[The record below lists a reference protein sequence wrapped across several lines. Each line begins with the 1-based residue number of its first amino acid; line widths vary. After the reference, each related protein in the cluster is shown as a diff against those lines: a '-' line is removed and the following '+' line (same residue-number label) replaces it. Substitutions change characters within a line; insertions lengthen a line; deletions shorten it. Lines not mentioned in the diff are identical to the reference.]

1 MLNTK
6 LVFMLKLLK
15 LLLRSLL
22 VVFLVLCRRLNA
34 LFEALADKQDLAV
47 LVVDV
52 LGLDLTPGKAAELLD
67 DPVDG

>member
-67 DPVDG
+67 DPVDR